1 MQHTLK
7 ISLALLM
14 FVLMLVTACATTQL
28 TSVWKDPDY
37 QKRPVRFMIISVDN
51 NPVTRRFFEDEFAGQ
66 IRARGTEAVASY
78 TVLAEDHQE
87 DPAAIA
93 EQVAALGADA
103 VLVTRLMS
111 KNMERGKA
119 PKTLY
124 NPVPYSPKWQDYYG
138 HDNRSIY
145 PPGIIAG
152 EGVVDM
158 ETRMYEAVDVR
169 MVWSVSSETEIGGS
183 YQQHIKAYTGSIVKA
198 MAGHGLLG
206 R

>member
-7 ISLALLM
+7 IPLALLM
-14 FVLMLVTACATTQL
+14 SVLLLATACATTQL

-51 NPVTRRFFEDEFAGQ
+51 NPVTRKFFEDEFAGQ

-152 EGVVDM
+152 GGVADM
-158 ETRMYEAVDVR
+158 ETRMYEAEEVK
-169 MVWSVSSETEIGGS
+169 MVWSASSETEIGGS
-183 YQQHIKAYTGSIVKA
+183 YQQHIKAYIESIMKA
-198 MAGHGLLG
+198 MAKQGLLG

>member
-1 MQHTLK
+1 MLRSLK
-7 ISLALLM
+7 ITFGLLM
-14 FVLMLVTACATTQL
+14 LVLMLVTACATTQL
-28 TSVWKDPDY
+28 TSVWKDPNY

-66 IRARGTEAVASY
+66 IRVRGAEAVASY

-103 VLVTRLMS
+103 VLITRLMN
-111 KNMERGKA
+111 KNMARGKA

-138 HDNRSIY
+138 HDNQSVY

-158 ETRMYEAVDVR
+158 ETRMYEAEEVK
-169 MVWSVSSETEIGGS
+169 MVWSASSETEIGGS
-183 YQQHIKAYTGSIVKA
+183 YQQHIKAYIESVMKA
-198 MAGHGLLG
+198 MARQGLLG